1 MELVAIE
8 TKPYRRDGVKRK
20 HKNIL
25 GVGSQKD
32 TQLNKFQCGIFA
44 MHSLAEAEQIAQN
57 VLNKGIG
64 VIKNDEIALGL
75 NLIKWRCQ
83 CVKRQNGA
91 VFEGFVGKAQIYRE
105 AYRLVARDE
114 DESVI

>member
-1 MELVAIE
+1 MTDEILLELVAIE

-32 TQLNKFQCGIFA
+32 TQLNKFQCGTFA
-44 MHSLAEAEQIAQN
+44 MHSLAEAKQIAQN

-64 VIKNDEIALGL
+64 VIKNDEIALDPSK
-75 NLIKWRCQ
+75 IK
-83 CVKRQNGA
+83 
-91 VFEGFVGKAQIYRE
+91 
-105 AYRLVARDE
+105 
-114 DESVI
+114 